1 MQSTDTAMATV
12 TLSSLAF
19 GDREQMPRKYSC
31 DGSEVSPPLSWS
43 DAPDGTRSFA
53 LIVEDPDAGGFVH
66 WAVAGIP
73 ADSERLDEGA
83 SGSDELVEGSNSFG
97 KVGWGGPCPP
107 SGEHRY
113 VFTLYALSEAPRL
126 KQGFDAPALRAAMS
140 GKVLGQGQ
148 LIGRYSHGVA

>member
-1 MQSTDTAMATV
+1 MRPTDTATATIS
-12 TLSSLAF
+12 LSSLAF

-31 DGSEVSPPLSWS
+31 DGSELSPPLTWS
-43 DAPDGTRSFA
+43 GAPEGTLSFA

-66 WAVAGIP
+66 WVMAGIP
-73 ADSERLDEGA
+73 ADTERINEGA
-83 SGSDELVEGSNSFG
+83 PGSHEWSEGTNSFG

-113 VFTLYALSEAPRL
+113 VFTLYALSKAPRL
-126 KQGFDAPALRAAMS
+126 QQGFDAAALRDAMN

-148 LIGRYSHGVA
+148 LIGRYSHGVT